1 MQRLS
6 PGDTAPDFEMRD
18 ADGKTWRLADLRGKR
33 VVLYFYPADDT
44 PGCTTEACD
53 FRDAYDRFATGGY
66 VVLGVSAQGEASHR
80 KFASK
85 HGLNFPLLID
95 EGYASAA
102 RYGVRGAQKSA
113 GDAPRSTFVIDEQG
127 KVVEAL
133 YGVKAKGHV
142 DNLRELLH
150 V

>member
-6 PGDTAPDFEMRD
+6 PGDTAPDFELRD
-18 ADGKTWRLADLRGKR
+18 AEGATWRLAELQGKR
-33 VVLYFYPADDT
+33 VILYFYPADDT
-44 PGCTTEACD
+44 PGCTAEACD
-53 FRDAYDRFATGGY
+53 FRDTHDRFAAAGY
-66 VVLGVSAQGEASHR
+66 TVLGVSAQGQASHR

-95 EGYASAA
+95 EGHATAA
-102 RYGVRGAQKSA
+102 HYGVRGPKRSE
-113 GDAPRSTFVIDEQG
+113 GDAPRSTFVIDEDG
-127 KVVEAL
+127 KVVQAL

-150 V
+150 A